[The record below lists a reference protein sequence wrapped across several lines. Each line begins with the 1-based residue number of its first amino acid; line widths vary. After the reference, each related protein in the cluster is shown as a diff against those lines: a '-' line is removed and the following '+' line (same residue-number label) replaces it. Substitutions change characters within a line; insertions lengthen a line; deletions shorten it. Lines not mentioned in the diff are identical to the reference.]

1 MVKHLTTMWE
11 TWLQPESGRSSGEG
25 NGNPLQYSCLE
36 NPMGRGAWWASL
48 WGCKESD
55 MTVTKL
61 SLLIKVSM
69 VILTSCLLK
78 TSILLKLL
86 QPVVSVEHVL
96 QTSVSVWTFSEDF
109 LYPPSLLGINFKIP
123 TTAHSPGIPL
133 LLLLPAF
140 SFPYSK
146 VAF

>member
-1 MVKHLTTMWE
+1 
-11 TWLQPESGRSSGEG
+11 
-25 NGNPLQYSCLE
+25 
-36 NPMGRGAWWASL
+36 MGYSL

-86 QPVVSVEHVL
+86 QPVVSVEYVL